1 MITKRYR
8 VGEIELAY
16 ADEGQG
22 VPLVL
27 IHGHPLSH
35 ATWDEQAAI
44 LRDECRVIRPDLRG
58 LGASSVPPG
67 PYPMELLASDLAALL
82 DVLGIERATVVGH
95 SLGGYVA
102 LAFYRRFGARVRGL
116 GLVSSRV
123 QGDTPE
129 VARMR
134 LEMAERMEHE
144 GMGPFA
150 EFALP
155 LFFGER
161 IYDERPDIVRRVRD
175 IVMACNPRGA
185 AEMYRGIAAR
195 ASSEDLLAQL
205 NIPFLVATG
214 TADALIPP
222 ALQKY
227 AADAVPRARYVEL
240 TGCGHFPLYERPIE
254 TTRALRDLIAYS

>member
-1 MITKRYR
+1 MITKRYH

-22 VPLVL
+22 EALVL
-27 IHGHPLSH
+27 IHGHPVSH
-35 ATWDEQAAI
+35 VTWDEQAAI

-67 PYPMELLASDLAALL
+67 PYSMELLANDLAALL

-102 LAFYRRFGARVRGL
+102 LAFYRRFAARVRGL

-123 QGDTPE
+123 QNDTPE

-134 LEMAERMEHE
+134 LEMADRMERE
-144 GMGPFA
+144 GMVPFV

-155 LFFGER
+155 LFFAPR
-161 IYDERPDIVRRVRD
+161 IYEERPDIVKRVRD
-175 IVMACNPRGA
+175 LVMACDPRGA
-185 AEMYRGIAAR
+185 AEMYRGMAAR
-195 ASSEDLLAQL
+195 TSSEDLLERL
-205 NIPFLVATG
+205 DIPFSVVTG

-240 TGCGHFPLYERPIE
+240 TGCGHFPLYEHPVE